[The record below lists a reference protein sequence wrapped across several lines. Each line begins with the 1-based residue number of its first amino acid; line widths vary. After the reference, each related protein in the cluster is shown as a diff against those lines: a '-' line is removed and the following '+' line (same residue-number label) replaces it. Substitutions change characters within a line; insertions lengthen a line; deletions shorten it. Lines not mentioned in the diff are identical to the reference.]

1 MRDPHTIIRTAQLTE
16 KGTMQ
21 REQYGQYLFEVAID
35 ANKIEIKRAIE
46 AIYDVEV
53 GKVQTIVRRGK
64 HKRFGRY
71 EGKRP
76 NWKRAIVTLKSGT
89 IDLFEQV

>member
-1 MRDPHTIIRTAQLTE
+1 MRDPHVIIRTAHLTE
-16 KGTMQ
+16 KGTVQ
-21 REQYGQYLFEVAID
+21 REKYGQYLFEVATD

-46 AIYDVEV
+46 TIYDVKV
-53 GKVQTIVRRGK
+53 GNVRTFVRRGK
-64 HKRFGRY
+64 HKRFGRH

-89 IDLFEQV
+89 IDLFDQV